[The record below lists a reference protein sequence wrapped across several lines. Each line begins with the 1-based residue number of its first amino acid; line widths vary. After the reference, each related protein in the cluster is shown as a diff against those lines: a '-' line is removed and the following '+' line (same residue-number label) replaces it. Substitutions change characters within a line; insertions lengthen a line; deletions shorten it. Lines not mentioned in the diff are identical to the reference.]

1 MPKVYFA
8 NQERTLDVPYD
19 ANLRRA
25 ALDNGIDVYGF
36 PFNISNCR
44 GNGLCGTCKVRV
56 EPEANLN
63 DRTNAEIRT
72 LKAAPLRLSCQAT
85 VQGDITVYTQ
95 IPLVETRAMQETRC
109 YIVVSRN
116 RLEMVQLYEESKGR
130 QTNVFLDLDD
140 AEEVAREV
148 SALHPD
154 GNWEIQAF
162 DDPLTTQEHSFSYNP
177 LRLSRARLAQDS
189 FVLAKSVGA

>member
-1 MPKVYFA
+1 MPKVTFPIQGRA
-8 NQERTLDVPYD
+8 LDVPYD

-25 ALDNGIDVYGF
+25 ALDNGIDVHGF
-36 PFNISNCR
+36 PYNISNCR

-63 DRTNAEIRT
+63 DRTNAEVRR

-95 IPLVETRAMQETRC
+95 IPLVETRAVQQTRC
-109 YIVVSRN
+109 YIVVSRV
-116 RLEMVQLYEESKGR
+116 RLEMVQLYEETKGR

-140 AEEVAREV
+140 AQEVAREV
-148 SALHPD
+148 SVLYPD

-162 DDPLTTQEHSFSYNP
+162 DDPLTTQEFSFSYNP
-177 LRLSRARLAQDS
+177 LRLSRARLAQDAAA
-189 FVLAKSVGA
+189 VPELVGA

>member
-1 MPKVYFA
+1 MPKLYFP
-8 NQERTLDVPYD
+8 NQERTFEVPYD

-25 ALDNGIDVYGF
+25 ALDHDIDVHGF

-63 DRTNAEIRT
+63 DRTNAEIRR
-72 LKAAPLRLSCQAT
+72 LKASPLRLSCQST
-85 VQGDITVYTQ
+85 VQGDLTVYTQ
-95 IPLVETRAMQETRC
+95 VPLVTTRAMEQTAC
-109 YIVVSRN
+109 YIIVSRV
-116 RLEMVQLYEESKGR
+116 RLEMVQLYEEAKGG

-140 AEEVAREV
+140 AQEITREVA
-148 SALHPD
+148 ALYPD

-162 DDPLTTQEHSFSYNP
+162 DDPLTTQEFSFSYNP
-177 LRLSRARLAQDS
+177 LRISRTRLAQES
-189 FVLAKSVGA
+189 AIQAQPVGA